1 MMKTI
6 DFSIRDEILKVESL
20 KKEILEEKQG
30 NPLMDEFMQHVLQS
44 KGKQVRPKLT
54 LLCASLF
61 GKPNRSTYLACILID
76 VLHQA
81 TLLHDDVVDNATERR
96 GELAANV
103 LFGNKSSVLMGDYL
117 LSKMIAFC
125 SSEKEYELLD
135 VLSKSLVNLSKGE
148 LLQLSDL
155 EANKIDLDRLIG
167 VAQLKTASLM
177 TACSVSGANST
188 NASEIDKQIMATFAE
203 NIGVAFQ
210 IKDDILDYFDTNKEK
225 FKDLKEGKVNIPFIL
240 ALDEADLH
248 DKNQILQ
255 TFKKEVLLEDDLDRI
270 KGFITYYNGLQ
281 RAEELQMDYLNQA
294 ITMIEH
300 YEGAEALIDFTK
312 KLGARVI

>member
-1 MMKTI
+1 MKTI
-6 DFSIRDEILKVESL
+6 EFSLEHEIEKIDHLKNEILK
-20 KKEILEEKQG
+20 EEAAS
-30 NPLMDEFMQHVLQS
+30 PFMDEFMQYVLNS
-44 KGKQVRPKLT
+44 NGKQIRPKLT
-54 LLCASLF
+54 LLCANLF
-61 GKPNRSTYLACILID
+61 GKPNRSTYLASILIE

-96 GELAANV
+96 GETSANI

-125 SSEKEYELLD
+125 SGEKEYELLD
-135 VLSKSLVNLSKGE
+135 ILSNALVSLSKGE

-155 EANKIDLDRLIG
+155 EADKIDLDRLIG

-177 TACSVSGANST
+177 KACCVSGANST
-188 NASEIDKQIMATFAE
+188 NASEIDKQIMQTFAE

-225 FKDLKEGKVNIPFIL
+225 FKDLKEGKINIPFLL
-240 ALDEADLH
+240 ALDAADKN
-248 DKNQILQ
+248 DKNQILE
-255 TFKKEVLLEDDLDRI
+255 TFKKEQLSIDDLDKI
-270 KGFITYYNGLQ
+270 KGFITYYGGLEK
-281 RAEELQMDYLNQA
+281 AEELQMDYLQQA

-300 YEGAEALIDFTK
+300 YDHSEELILFTK
-312 KLGARVI
+312 KLGERVV